1 MKKEYIRP
9 EAEMMKFV
17 ESDEIMNENDSFA
30 ATMSA
35 VNRPYDM
42 GL

>member
-17 ESDEIMNENDSFA
+17 EIEELMEQTEQFTANIG
-30 ATMSA
+30 SA
-35 VNRPYDM
+35 DM
-42 GL
+42 FTDWNL